1 MRGLEKDVQIVKEAP
16 SKPKSRSGRL
26 SETGP
31 SVTLQGGL
39 GRTVHQLL
47 LLLVI
52 LSGTHPGAD
61 SGGGGGGGGLGV

>member
-1 MRGLEKDVQIVKEAP
+1 MRGLEKDVQIVKEAS
-16 SKPKSRSGRL
+16 SKPKSGRL

-52 LSGTHPGAD
+52 LSGTHHSMIACHTAR
-61 SGGGGGGGGLGV
+61 

>member
-1 MRGLEKDVQIVKEAP
+1 MSKIVKEAP
-16 SKPKSRSGRL
+16 SKPKSGRL

-52 LSGTHPGAD
+52 LSGTHHSMIACHTAR
-61 SGGGGGGGGLGV
+61 

>member
-1 MRGLEKDVQIVKEAP
+1 MCVQGLAKDVQIVKEAP
-16 SKPKSRSGRL
+16 SKPKSGRL

-52 LSGTHPGAD
+52 LSGTHH
-61 SGGGGGGGGLGV
+61 SMHRLSYC

>member
-1 MRGLEKDVQIVKEAP
+1 MRGLEKDVQIVREAP
-16 SKPKSRSGRL
+16 SKPKSGEV

-39 GRTVHQLL
+39 GRTVHLLL

-52 LSGTHPGAD
+52 LSGTHHD
-61 SGGGGGGGGLGV
+61 RLS